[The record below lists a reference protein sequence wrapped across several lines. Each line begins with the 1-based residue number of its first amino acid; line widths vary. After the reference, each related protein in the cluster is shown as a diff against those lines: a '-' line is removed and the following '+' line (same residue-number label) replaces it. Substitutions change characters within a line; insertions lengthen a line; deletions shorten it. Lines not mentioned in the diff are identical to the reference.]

1 MRLGELCH
9 LKNGIHRP
17 QEFSDQNRGRQRQQR
32 PIHALPKELLTKWKP
47 ITDTTA
53 PNLLLREDTKR
64 ERLNERSIQDAAQ
77 GHERQR
83 TRAIGFSSHSLR
95 HFLPR
100 IDQGNDTITIKELWD
115 RRDDHDLFAPS
126 AKKRATLC
134 SPLDFFIEIE

>member
-53 PNLLLREDTKR
+53 PNLLLRRTQSGSASTSVAFKTPRKAMKDSGL
-64 ERLNERSIQDAAQ
+64 ERLV
-77 GHERQR
+77 
-83 TRAIGFSSHSLR
+83 F
-95 HFLPR
+95 PR
-100 IDQGNDTITIKELWD
+100 IRFGIFCHASIKAMTQHHQGTLGQ
-115 RRDDHDLFAPS
+115 RDDHDLFAPS